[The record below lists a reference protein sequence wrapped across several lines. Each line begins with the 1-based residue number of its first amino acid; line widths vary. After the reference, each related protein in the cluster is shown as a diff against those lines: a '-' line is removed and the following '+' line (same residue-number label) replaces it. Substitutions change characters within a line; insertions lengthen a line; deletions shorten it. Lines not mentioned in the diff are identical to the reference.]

1 MPERKSRGDWVRLWL
16 RYVRL
21 AWRLRPVAVGGRS
34 QLRLL
39 YLGATTLLRSGPR
52 MLQNAI
58 SLQIELGGTTYRVA
72 LKTRTEL
79 DTLYE
84 IGIEDE
90 YRPADTVPA
99 EVLVDLG
106 ASVGLATL
114 RLLSSHPKARAIAV
128 EADPEL
134 IPRLR
139 ANVNG
144 LPVTVVHA
152 AVSESTGERLFYRS
166 DMNSWGNSLEMTGTD
181 KTAVMV
187 PTLSFH
193 DLLDKVGVDDVQ
205 LLKLDV
211 EGAEWEIFQNDF
223 SARIGAIIGEV
234 HGRPGRNPDA
244 FIERLAQSMRVHR
257 ISAEPERATFLATRE

>member
-1 MPERKSRGDWVRLWL
+1 MRGLTSRGGWLRLWL

-34 QLRLL
+34 QFLLL
-39 YLGATTLLRSGPR
+39 YLGATTLFRSHPRLLRK
-52 MLQNAI
+52 AV
-58 SLQIELGGTTYRVA
+58 SLQIRFGDVTYRIA

-90 YRPADTVPA
+90 YRPADTIPA
-99 EVLVDLG
+99 EVLIDLG

-114 RLLSSHPKARAIAV
+114 RLLSSHPGARAIAV

-139 ANVNG
+139 ANVSG
-144 LPVTVVHA
+144 LPVTVIHA
-152 AVSESTGERLFYRS
+152 AVSDSTGERVFYRS
-166 DMNSWGNSLEMTGTD
+166 DMNSWGNSLEMTGPD
-181 KTAVMV
+181 KTEVMV
-187 PTLSFH
+187 PTLSLN
-193 DLLDKVGVDDVQ
+193 DLLDDVGIDRVQ

-211 EGAEWEIFQNDF
+211 EGAEWEIFQNDV
-223 SARIGAIIGEV
+223 SARVDAIIGEV
-234 HGRPGRNPDA
+234 HGRPGRDPDA
-244 FIERLAQSMRVHR
+244 FIERLARSMRVQT
-257 ISAEPERATFLATRE
+257 ISVEPGRATFLATRN